1 MFDIYSLAKPRVFK
15 IQNGGGSGSDTPSEK
30 PTPDSVEWEFS
41 VLNEFTG
48 IVSEEEAEE
57 DGHPEGAGRVGVDIG
72 TGPAKSI
79 NIINAASD
87 FGGRAR
93 RIENV
98 PYSMLSSDGKVFRT
112 EFRPK
117 QGLHN
122 LDFTT
127 PAETPSEDTPSDDAQ

>member
-15 IQNGGGSGSDTPSEK
+15 EIQNGGGSGSDTPSEK

-41 VLNEFTG
+41 VLNKFTG

-57 DGHPEGAGRVGVDIG
+57 YDHPESAGRVSVEM
-72 TGPAKSI
+72 PYSI
-79 NIINAASD
+79 LKTINMINAASD
-87 FGGRAR
+87 FGGRATQ
-93 RIENV
+93 IVNN
-98 PYSMLSSDGKVFRT
+98 PFTGLLSDVKCYRT

-117 QGLHN
+117 PGLHN

-127 PAETPSEDTPSDDAQ
+127 PAETPSDDTPSGDA

>member
-15 IQNGGGSGSDTPSEK
+15 IKNGGGSGSDTPSEK

>member
-15 IQNGGGSGSDTPSEK
+15 FDLNDGGSGIPA
-30 PTPDSVEWEFS
+30 PDSVEYES
-41 VLNEFTG
+41 VVLQNDIG
-48 IVSEEEAEE
+48 VLSEEEAEQLQ
-57 DGHPEGAGRVGVDIG
+57 HPESAGRILVNATDSFS
-72 TGPAKSI
+72 KSI

-93 RIENV
+93 RTVNN
-98 PYSMLSSDGKVFRT
+98 PFSDSDPQSDNKIYRT

-127 PAETPSEDTPSDDAQ
+127 PSETPSDNPGGDAPAQ